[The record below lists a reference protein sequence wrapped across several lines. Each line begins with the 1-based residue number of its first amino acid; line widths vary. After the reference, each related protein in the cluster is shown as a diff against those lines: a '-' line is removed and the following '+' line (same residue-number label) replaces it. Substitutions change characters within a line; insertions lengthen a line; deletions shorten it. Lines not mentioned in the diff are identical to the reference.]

1 MLGGVG
7 PLTSQDGDRIDPEDI
22 AAWYREYA
30 GPLRSFLLGV
40 VRNAELAEE
49 ILQVTFTR
57 AMEAGH
63 TARDGTQK
71 GWLFRVAYNEAMLFG
86 RKRQLHDRSL
96 RQIARQP
103 LPETETPEARAGLLE
118 SAERVRDAL
127 ERAVS
132 ALQGPKIE
140 AIIASCTPKETN
152 SEPCS
157 EGCQKYHLWS
167 GDLSARRRH
176 PDAHASVR
184 RNGGDD

>member
-1 MLGGVG
+1 M
-7 PLTSQDGDRIDPEDI
+7 TSQDGDRIDPEDI
-22 AAWYREYA
+22 AAWYREHA

-71 GWLFRVAYNEAMLFG
+71 GGLFRVAYNEAMLLG

-127 ERAVS
+127 ERLSPEQQAVV
-132 ALQGPKIE
+132 
-140 AIIASCTPKETN
+140 
-152 SEPCS
+152 
-157 EGCQKYHLWS
+157 
-167 GDLSARRRH
+167 RRRIYEDKTFAEIAEELQV
-176 PDAHASVR
+176 PLGTVLTRMRTSLGR
-184 RNGGDD
+184 LQRWLNEEK